1 MQAETYLQSG
11 DLEKALAELKE
22 SIRKHPEKVE
32 LRIFLFQLLSIMGQ
46 WERALTQLNVAAE
59 TDSDVLLMAQIYRP
73 ALNCEVLRAN
83 VFQGKRTPLIFG
95 EPLDWMV
102 WLTQIPS
109 LLFAGQSEAAVGLRD
124 QAFEAAPAISG
135 QIDGQAFTW
144 IADADE
150 RLGPILEAIIN
161 GKYYWVPFERI
172 RKIQIEKPVNLRDVI
187 WLTATFTWTN
197 EGQAVGLI
205 PSRYPGSEEEEDS
218 GFRMSR
224 KTNWRNLGNN
234 FFIGLGQRMLT
245 TDHGEY
251 PLLDIREV
259 TFDPLDILPKESVQH
274 G

>member
-32 LRIFLFQLLSIMGQ
+32 LRIFLFQLLSAMGQ

-59 TDSDVLLMAQIYRP
+59 TDSDVLLMAQVYRP

-109 LLFAGQSEAAVGLRD
+109 LLVAGQSEAAVGLRD
-124 QAFEAAPAISG
+124 QAFEAAPSISG

-187 WLTATFTWTN
+187 WITATFTWTN

>member
-1 MQAETYLQSG
+1 LVT
-11 DLEKALAELKE
+11 
-22 SIRKHPEKVE
+22 
-32 LRIFLFQLLSIMGQ
+32 
-46 WERALTQLNVAAE
+46 
-59 TDSDVLLMAQIYRP
+59 
-73 ALNCEVLRAN
+73 
-83 VFQGKRTPLIFG
+83 
-95 EPLDWMV
+95 
-102 WLTQIPS
+102 
-109 LLFAGQSEAAVGLRD
+109 GQSEAAVGLRD

-161 GKYYWVPFERI
+161 GKYYWIPFERI

-187 WLTATFTWTN
+187 WITATFTWTN

-205 PSRYPGSEEEEDS
+205 PSRYPGSEEEEDN